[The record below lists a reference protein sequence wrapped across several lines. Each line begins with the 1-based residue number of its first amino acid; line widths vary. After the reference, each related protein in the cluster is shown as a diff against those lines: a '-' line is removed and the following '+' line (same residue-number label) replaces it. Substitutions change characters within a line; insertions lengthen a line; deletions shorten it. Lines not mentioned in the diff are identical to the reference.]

1 MDSAASAFSKVILI
15 DLLILFYCWKLA
27 NYKGI
32 PVMLVWVLGILLLYA
47 FITSKTA
54 FGRYFYAVGRQ
65 REGHQAL
72 RHRHPEGLLR
82 RLLLHVRTGWSVL
95 GFCWSAALGLVPS
108 NGD

>member
-1 MDSAASAFSKVILI
+1 MDSAVSAFSKVILI

-54 FGRYFYAVGRQ
+54 FGRYFYAVGGNEKATKLSGIDTRKVYFAAYCSMSILA
-65 REGHQAL
+65 GL
-72 RHRHPEGLLR
+72 SGLLVAAR
-82 RLLLHVRTGWSVL
+82 IGSV
-95 GFCWSAALGLVPS
+95 
-108 NGD
+108 N